1 MEDFSFFSNN
11 IVGGVIITFKY
22 RYRKQI
28 ILGVIIFI
36 IIGGTVGF
44 LIYKFKDKFKSKKED
59 IVVEKKL
66 VKRKEEVIDKIQV
79 DIKGQINYPGIYKVD
94 SDLRVM
100 DVIKLAG
107 DLTENADTSVINLS
121 KKVTD
126 EMVIIIYSKEEVL
139 DFKKTKEIEKQVEE
153 RCVQKDENS
162 LVNDACINST
172 ISNGKININ
181 TASLDELKNLTGIG
195 EKKAKDI
202 ISYREKSGNFNSIE
216 DIMKVS
222 GIGENGF
229 TQIKEDIT
237 V

>member
-28 ILGVIIFI
+28 ILGVFIFI
-36 IIGGTVGF
+36 VIGSLVGF
-44 LIYKFKDKFKSKKED
+44 CIYKFKDSFKSKKED
-59 IVVEKKL
+59 IVVENKL
-66 VKRKEEVIDKIQV
+66 VKKKSTSIDKIQV

-94 SDLRVM
+94 SNLRVM

-126 EMVIIIYSKEEVL
+126 EMVIIIYSKEEVT

-162 LVNDACINST
+162 LVNDACINSSA
-172 ISNGKININ
+172 SNGKININ
-181 TASLDELKNLTGIG
+181 TASIDELKNLTGIG
-195 EKKAKDI
+195 DKKAKDI
-202 ISYREKSGNFNSIE
+202 ISYREKNGLFTSIE

-222 GIGENGF
+222 GIGETNF
-229 TQIKEDIT
+229 AQIKEDIT

>member
-11 IVGGVIITFKY
+11 IVGGGIITFKY

-28 ILGVIIFI
+28 ILGVFIFI
-36 IIGGTVGF
+36 VIGSLVGF
-44 LIYKFKDKFKSKKED
+44 CIYKFKDSFKSKKED
-59 IVVEKKL
+59 IVVENKL
-66 VKRKEEVIDKIQV
+66 VKKKSTSIDKIQV

-94 SDLRVM
+94 SNLRVM

-126 EMVIIIYSKEEVL
+126 EMVIIIYSKEEVT

-153 RCVQKDENS
+153 RCIQKDENS
-162 LVNDACINST
+162 LVNDACINSAT
-172 ISNGKININ
+172 SNGKININ
-181 TASLDELKNLTGIG
+181 TASIDELKNLTGIG
-195 EKKAKDI
+195 DKKAKDI
-202 ISYREKSGNFNSIE
+202 ISYREKNGLFTSIE

-222 GIGENGF
+222 GIGEANF
-229 TQIKEDIT
+229 AQIKEDIT

>member
-11 IVGGVIITFKY
+11 IVGGGIITFKY

-28 ILGVIIFI
+28 ILGVFIFI
-36 IIGGTVGF
+36 VIGSLVGF
-44 LIYKFKDKFKSKKED
+44 CIYKFKDSFKSKKED
-59 IVVEKKL
+59 IVVENKL
-66 VKRKEEVIDKIQV
+66 VKKKSTSIDKIQV

-94 SDLRVM
+94 SNLRVM

-126 EMVIIIYSKEEVL
+126 EMVIIIYRKEEVA

-153 RCVQKDENS
+153 RCIQKDENS
-162 LVNDACINST
+162 LVNDACINSAT
-172 ISNGKININ
+172 SNGKININ
-181 TASLDELKNLTGIG
+181 TASIDELKNLTGIG
-195 EKKAKDI
+195 DKKAKDI
-202 ISYREKSGNFNSIE
+202 ISYREKNGLFTSIE

-222 GIGENGF
+222 GIGGANF
-229 TQIKEDIT
+229 AQIKEDIT

>member
-1 MEDFSFFSNN
+1 LEDFSFFSNN
-11 IVGGVIITFKY
+11 KVGGVIITFKY

-36 IIGGTVGF
+36 LIGGIVGF
-44 LIYKFKDKFKSKKED
+44 CIYKFKDNYKEED
-59 IVVEKKL
+59 IVVEKKI
-66 VKRKEEVIDKIQV
+66 VKKKTNTIEKIQV

-94 SDLRVM
+94 SNSRVM

-107 DLTENADTSVINLS
+107 DLTDNADTSVINLS

-126 EMVIIIYSKEEVL
+126 EMVIIIYSKDEVS

-153 RCVQKDENS
+153 KCIQKDENG
-162 LVNDACINST
+162 LVNDACINCST
-172 ISNGKININ
+172 SNGKININ
-181 TASLDELKNLTGIG
+181 TASIDELKNLTGIG

-202 ISYREKSGNFNSIE
+202 ISYREKNGNFNSIE

-222 GIGENGF
+222 GIGESNF
-229 TQIKEDIT
+229 AQIKEDIT

>member
-36 IIGGTVGF
+36 IIGGGVGF
-44 LIYKFKDKFKSKKED
+44 IIYKNKDKFKSKKED
-59 IVVEKKL
+59 IVVENKL
-66 VKRKEEVIDKIQV
+66 VKKKDLSVEKIQV

-94 SDLRVM
+94 SNLRVM

-126 EMVIIIYSKEEVL
+126 EMVIIIYSKEEVA

-153 RCVQKDENS
+153 RCIQKDENS
-162 LVNDACINST
+162 LMNDACINSS
-172 ISNGKININ
+172 ISNGKVNIN

-202 ISYREKSGNFNSIE
+202 ISYREQNGNFNSIE

-222 GIGENGF
+222 GIGEASF
-229 TQIKEDIT
+229 AQIKEDIT

>member
-11 IVGGVIITFKY
+11 IVGGDIITFKY

-28 ILGVIIFI
+28 ILGIVIFI
-36 IIGGTVGF
+36 IIGGIVGF
-44 LIYKFKDKFKSKKED
+44 CVYKFKDKPKED

-66 VKRKEEVIDKIQV
+66 VKKNTSSIEKIQV

-94 SDLRVM
+94 SNLRVM

-126 EMVIIIYSKEEVL
+126 EMVIIVYSKDEVA

-153 RCVQKDENS
+153 RCIQKDENS
-162 LVNDACINST
+162 LVNDACINCSV
-172 ISNGKININ
+172 SNGKVNIN

-202 ISYREKSGNFNSIE
+202 ISYREKNGNFNTIE

-222 GIGENGF
+222 GIGEASF
-229 TQIKEDIT
+229 AQIKEDIT